1 MKHAATPPVNR
12 SFLSTLFPDW
22 LLQNKPEP
30 PSKYLETRSSCS
42 LSQIWTI
49 TYKMLRRVKHSLDKV
64 CCIELYFEAST
75 KPSKGTT
82 RFYSAQPTHINYNPE
97 EPITIQILSAAHLSN
112 LICTFNFS
120 ILTFFFN
127 FSFGSYSSV
136 FPKEGFQRKRTKR
149 MHYLH
154 QVFSVPFF
162 PFEGKVICVSLPFSK
177 VTSQKLRKNA
187 KSWLLLLSRWESNQE
202 VLYLPENSDS
212 WQ

>member
-1 MKHAATPPVNR
+1 
-12 SFLSTLFPDW
+12 
-22 LLQNKPEP
+22 
-30 PSKYLETRSSCS
+30 
-42 LSQIWTI
+42 
-49 TYKMLRRVKHSLDKV
+49 MLRRVKHSLDKV
-64 CCIELYFEAST
+64 CCIELYFGAST

-97 EPITIQILSAAHLSN
+97 EPITIQILSATHLSN

-120 ILTFFFN
+120 ILTSFFFN

-162 PFEGKVICVSLPFSK
+162 PFEGKKFVSPFHFP
-177 VTSQKLRKNA
+177 KLHL
-187 KSWLLLLSRWESNQE
+187 KS
-202 VLYLPENSDS
+202 
-212 WQ
+212 